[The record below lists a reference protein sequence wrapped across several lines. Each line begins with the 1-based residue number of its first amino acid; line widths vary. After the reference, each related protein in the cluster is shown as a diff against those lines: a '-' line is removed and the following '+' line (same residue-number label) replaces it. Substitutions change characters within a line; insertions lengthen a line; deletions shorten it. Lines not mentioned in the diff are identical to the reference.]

1 MVGLAFLRGSPGL
14 WEVKSNLS
22 SWLVWQMSFF
32 CFPVARGAFKMF
44 FWALCCFFCERVPC
58 CWPVESCSCEW
69 CCMWTHAPATLGNY
83 WKPSPSLFVF
93 AYLGF
98 GFGLFWVFFF
108 GLFAFYFSTPATW
121 QGEDMKSLPASL
133 QAKLRKQNGRRSA
146 ILCQH
151 SRLAACRLHVGR
163 GWFCPSPARA
173 PGGWKASQRHG
184 ALISHW
190 EVLPVPGTFW
200 HRRAGLR
207 LYKGWK
213 QCLLLKERL
222 CCFMV
227 SSSLLPL
234 LHFIQCSLINQ
245 ISSSKLRS
253 LSSYSPKQALC
264 LPVLKAE
271 RLGHARASLLCRCFE
286 IWGGG
291 GTRLGCL
298 LGVWSAGYHE
308 LPWALLTEERL

>member
-1 MVGLAFLRGSPGL
+1 
-14 WEVKSNLS
+14 
-22 SWLVWQMSFF
+22 
-32 CFPVARGAFKMF
+32 
-44 FWALCCFFCERVPC
+44 
-58 CWPVESCSCEW
+58 
-69 CCMWTHAPATLGNY
+69 
-83 WKPSPSLFVF
+83 
-93 AYLGF
+93 
-98 GFGLFWVFFF
+98 
-108 GLFAFYFSTPATW
+108 
-121 QGEDMKSLPASL
+121 MKSLPASL

-151 SRLAACRLHVGR
+151 SQLAACRLHVGR
-163 GWFCPSPARA
+163 GRFCPSPARA

-190 EVLPVPGTFW
+190 EVLPVPGKFW
-200 HRRAGLR
+200 HRRTGLR

-253 LSSYSPKQALC
+253 LSSYSPRQALC

-271 RLGHARASLLCRCFE
+271 TWPCLGIFALQMLRNL
-286 IWGGG
+286 GGG
-291 GTRLGCL
+291 HPLGL
-298 LGVWSAGYHE
+298 SAGGLIGW
-308 LPWALLTEERL
+308 LPRAAPSPANWRTVVGHLSLPKMSLKAGLEMPFFCQLGGSCCEETH